1 MKPREPQTVR
11 TIVQNWLGLSRYET
25 DQVLTAMDETEP
37 DYDDMDAAQIRAL
50 AEEAFECLNQEK
62 TLGRAASFQP

>member
-1 MKPREPQTVR
+1 MKPRQTVR

-37 DYDDMDAAQIRAL
+37 DYETMDVAQIRAL
-50 AEEAFECLNQEK
+50 AEEAFECLNQERMI
-62 TLGRAASFQP
+62 GRAVSFQP

>member
-1 MKPREPQTVR
+1 MPREPQTVR

-37 DYDDMDAAQIRAL
+37 DYDAMDVAQIRAL
-50 AEEAFECLNQEK
+50 AEEAFECLNENR
-62 TLGRAASFQP
+62 TLGRAVSFQP

>member
-25 DQVLTAMDETEP
+25 DQVLMAMDETEP
-37 DYDDMDAAQIRAL
+37 DYDEMSVEQIRAL
-50 AEEAFECLNQEK
+50 AERAMECLIQEK
-62 TLGRAASFQP
+62 TLGRAVSFQP

>member
-1 MKPREPQTVR
+1 MTRKPQTVR

-37 DYDDMDAAQIRAL
+37 NYETMTTAQIRAL
-50 AEEAFECLNQEK
+50 AEEAMECLIQER
-62 TLGRAASFQP
+62 TLGRVVLFQP

>member
-1 MKPREPQTVR
+1 MKPRQTVR

-37 DYDDMDAAQIRAL
+37 DYDAMDVAQIRAL
-50 AEEAFECLNQEK
+50 AEEAMECLIQER
-62 TLGRAASFQP
+62 TLGRAVSFQP

>member
-1 MKPREPQTVR
+1 MPQKPQTVR

-37 DYDDMDAAQIRAL
+37 DYETMDVTQIRAL
-50 AEEAFECLNQEK
+50 AEEAMECLIQER
-62 TLGRAASFQP
+62 TLGRAVSFQP

>member
-25 DQVLTAMDETEP
+25 DQVLTAMDETDP
-37 DYDDMDAAQIRAL
+37 DYETMDVAQIRAL
-50 AEEAFECLNQEK
+50 AERAMECLRENRTLDCVSFNQ
-62 TLGRAASFQP
+62 P

>member
-1 MKPREPQTVR
+1 MKPRQTVR

-25 DQVLTAMDETEP
+25 DQVLTAMDETDP
-37 DYDDMDAAQIRAL
+37 DYETMTTAQIRAL
-50 AEEAFECLNQEK
+50 AEEAMECLIQER

>member
-1 MKPREPQTVR
+1 MKPRKPQTVR

-37 DYDDMDAAQIRAL
+37 DYETMTTAEIRAL
-50 AEEAFECLNQEK
+50 AERAMECLNQNR
-62 TLGRAASFQP
+62 TLGCVSFNQP

>member
-25 DQVLTAMDETEP
+25 DQVLTAMDETDP
-37 DYDDMDAAQIRAL
+37 DYETMDVAQIRAL
-50 AEEAFECLNQEK
+50 AEEAMECLNK
-62 TLGRAASFQP
+62 SRTLGCVSFNQP

>member
-1 MKPREPQTVR
+1 MTRKPQTVR
-11 TIVQNWLGLSRYET
+11 TIVQNWLGLTRFET

-37 DYDDMDAAQIRAL
+37 DYDAMDTAQIRAL
-50 AEEAFECLNQEK
+50 AERAMQCLNENR

>member
-25 DQVLTAMDETEP
+25 DQVLTAMDETDP
-37 DYDDMDAAQIRAL
+37 DYDAMDVAQIRAL
-50 AEEAFECLNQEK
+50 AEEAMECLIQER
-62 TLGRAASFQP
+62 TLGRVASFQP